1 MKKIDLVMLSKLG
14 LSDGGRETWL
24 NNFLNYIYK
33 SDVNINF
40 NLITLEISSK
50 NILEGENSNLV
61 NKHYKYNHTL
71 KKIPIPL
78 GFIFFCLYNFLFK
91 KKESNDVLAVGG
103 LNEAIATVFSYFL
116 RGVSGNKILWLRTI
130 YTKEKG
136 YRLNKFTQNLV
147 LRIEIFLIKN
157 FFNIVIANGDDTA
170 SFYRALGVECTVIK
184 NSIDLK
190 KWNTQG
196 ESNNSNILNVA
207 FIGRLSEVKGIQSFL
222 DAINLVEQ
230 NKNMN
235 DINFHIIGEGPYLNT
250 LEKYEDKALVHSY
263 GAIPNDEVP
272 ILLQQMDVC
281 VALTYLTNFLGGGGV
296 SNALIEQ
303 MAAGKIIV
311 CWDNNI
317 FRQVLDDESAYFIK
331 QGDSLALVK
340 CLLEIKNNRKLANKK
355 AERARF
361 LSQQYSIENH
371 VESFFK
377 LVGLK

>member
-14 LSDGGRETWL
+14 VSEGGRETWL

-33 SDVNINF
+33 SDLNVKF
-40 NLITLEISSK
+40 NLITLEKSTN
-50 NILEGENSNLV
+50 NILKDGNSELV
-61 NKHYKYNHTL
+61 DKHYQYSHRI
-71 KKIPIPL
+71 KKLPIPL

-91 KKESNDVLAVGG
+91 KKEAHDVLAVGG
-103 LNEAIATVFSYFL
+103 LNEAVATVFAYSL
-116 RGVSGNKILWLRTI
+116 RGVSGNKVLWLRTI

-136 YRLNKFTQNLV
+136 YRLNRFSQKIL
-147 LRIEIFLIKN
+147 LKIEVAIIKK
-157 FFNIVIANGDDTA
+157 FFNIVIANGEDTA
-170 SFYRALGVECTVIK
+170 SFYRNLGIECLVIK

-190 KWNTQG
+190 KWHMKSRTT
-196 ESNNSNILNVA
+196 NINMLNVA

-222 DAINLVEQ
+222 DAIEIIEKYENL
-230 NKNMN
+230 NNL
-235 DINFHIIGEGPYLNT
+235 NFHIVGEGPYLNE
-250 LEKYEDKALVHSY
+250 LVRYKNNKLVHSY
-263 GAIPNDEVP
+263 GAIPNEEIP
-272 ILLQQMDVC
+272 IILQQMDVC

-311 CWDNNI
+311 CWDNDI
-317 FRQVLDDESAYFIK
+317 FRQVLDDESAYFVK

-340 CLLEIKNNRKLANKK
+340 CLLEIQNNRVLANKK
-355 AERARF
+355 AERAKL

-377 LVGLK
+377 SVGLK